1 MAWHITGTDLGPCSC
16 DVGCPCILGELEG
29 DRGWCSA
36 VRLYDIQRGSI
47 DGIDVSG
54 TKVALI
60 ADWPSGFLAGNGTGR
75 LYFDPDVSQ
84 EQRDAL
90 EVVLTGQRGGVFEVI
105 AALVP
110 NFLPSTEAPINI
122 ELGEEETRATVGD
135 VGEVV
140 VKPLRGPQGDFTRLL
155 HGAAAFRD
163 DLILADGRGTH
174 FHDPELREWESGGH
188 GERVDFDWSA

>member
-16 DVGCPCILGELEG
+16 DVGCPCILGEMEG

-36 VRLYDIQRGSI
+36 VRLYDIQRGDI

-54 TKVALI
+54 TKVALV

-75 LYFDPDVSQ
+75 LYFDLDVSQ
-84 EQRDAL
+84 EQRGAL

-110 NFLPSTEAPINI
+110 NFLPSAEAPINI
-122 ELGEEETRATVGD
+122 VLGEEETRATVGE